1 MKEKKPQWAPQPPLL
16 EFCTIARSD
25 ATWSASTRNA
35 GFGWIVVN
43 REQRTLRKIGASLI
57 PSALIVE
64 GLTLKEAVGT
74 WRQRGVKEVRFE
86 SDSSLLVRAINN
98 VSPCLELYGIVE
110 DIHILSNAFDCV
122 ASVWIPRERNCEA
135 DMLAK
140 NTLMSFEQGMI
151 VALVPPPE

>member
-1 MKEKKPQWAPQPPLL
+1 M
-16 EFCTIARSD
+16 
-25 ATWSASTRNA
+25 
-35 GFGWIVVN
+35 
-43 REQRTLRKIGASLI
+43 
-57 PSALIVE
+57 
-64 GLTLKEAVGT
+64 
-74 WRQRGVKEVRFE
+74 RFE